1 MIQLLL
7 LILKIAGILL
17 LAAAGL
23 ALTAILLVLFV
34 PVRYRAE
41 GSRYGAWCARGR
53 VSWLFSALQ
62 LEASFENGEAEAALK
77 ILGRT
82 VGGGS
87 EDGEDLAEDL
97 KDLETAELE
106 RPASR
111 EERTSKPPKK
121 PREKTGERIRTPE
134 PPVHTASLRREEG
147 KPGKAGGMLSRVR
160 GRLRRIRE
168 GIRRNGPDPAD
179 AVSILSAV
187 GGLDLA
193 ALAGAFLGG
202 AAYRVPMVIDGF
214 ISAAAAALAVL
225 LDGRCRAYLLASH
238 VSAEPA
244 AGRLMEYLG
253 LAPAVRAGLHLGEGT
268 GALTLFPL
276 LDMALAVYHE
286 MDTFSGMEI
295 EAYRPL

>member
-53 VSWLFSALQ
+53 VSWLFGALQ

-106 RPASR
+106 RPAIR
-111 EERTSKPPKK
+111 EERTSKPPRKPPDK
-121 PREKTGERIRTPE
+121 PREKTGERIKTPE

-147 KPGKAGGMLSRVR
+147 KPGKAGGLLSRVR
-160 GRLRRIRE
+160 GRLRRTRE
-168 GIRRNGPDPAD
+168 GIRR
-179 AVSILSAV
+179 
-187 GGLDLA
+187 LA
-193 ALAGAFLGG
+193 ARRDQVMDFLRDEANRRTFQLVKRQALRILRHIRPSRLEGRLRFG
-202 AAYRVPMVIDGF
+202 FDDPYRTGQALQ
-214 ISAAAAALAVL
+214 AAALLMPLYRDRVQIIPAFEEEVLEGELKMSGRIRLAVL
-225 LDGRCRAYLLASH
+225 L
-238 VSAEPA
+238 A
-244 AGRLMEYLG
+244 AGVRLWRDKNFRKLVGRLMD
-253 LAPAVRAGLHLGEGT
+253 R
-268 GALTLFPL
+268 
-276 LDMALAVYHE
+276 
-286 MDTFSGMEI
+286 
-295 EAYRPL
+295 

>member
-53 VSWLFSALQ
+53 VSWLFGALQ

-87 EDGEDLAEDL
+87 EDGGDLAEDL

-147 KPGKAGGMLSRVR
+147 KPVKAGGMLSRVR

-168 GIRRNGPDPAD
+168 GIRR
-179 AVSILSAV
+179 
-187 GGLDLA
+187 LA
-193 ALAGAFLGG
+193 ARRDQVMAFLRDEANRRTFQLVKRQALRILRHIRPSRLEGRLRIG
-202 AAYRVPMVIDGF
+202 FDDPYRTGQALQ
-214 ISAAAAALAVL
+214 AAALLMPLYRDRVQIIPVFEEEVLEGELKMRGRIRLAVL
-225 LDGRCRAYLLASH
+225 L
-238 VSAEPA
+238 A
-244 AGRLMEYLG
+244 AGVRLWRDKNFRKLVGRLMD
-253 LAPAVRAGLHLGEGT
+253 R
-268 GALTLFPL
+268 
-276 LDMALAVYHE
+276 
-286 MDTFSGMEI
+286 
-295 EAYRPL
+295 

>member
-53 VSWLFSALQ
+53 VSWLLGALQ
-62 LEASFENGEAEAALK
+62 LEASFENGEAGVALK

-106 RPASR
+106 RPAFR
-111 EERTSKPPKK
+111 EERTSKPPKKPPDK

-168 GIRRNGPDPAD
+168 GIRR
-179 AVSILSAV
+179 
-187 GGLDLA
+187 LA
-193 ALAGAFLGG
+193 ARRDQLMAFLRDEANRRTFQLVKRQAFRILRHIRPSRLEG
-202 AAYRVPMVIDGF
+202 RLRFGF
-214 ISAAAAALAVL
+214 DDPYHTGQALQAAALLMPLYRDRVQIIPVFEEEVLEGELKMRGRIRLAVL
-225 LDGRCRAYLLASH
+225 LATGVRLWRDKNFRKL
-238 VSAEPA
+238 V
-244 AGRLMEYLG
+244 GRLMD
-253 LAPAVRAGLHLGEGT
+253 R
-268 GALTLFPL
+268 
-276 LDMALAVYHE
+276 
-286 MDTFSGMEI
+286 
-295 EAYRPL
+295 